1 MKRLMTTSIIF
12 FFLIPI
18 CPFVIAEER
27 YRGRIHHYGRYSD
40 IYLSKDEDSIDSMNK
55 LLDAIR
61 KIEEI
66 RDLRERRELKRR
78 YELERKRLE
87 KKHQTEKNR
96 SATAKYLDK
105 DNNYRSTEKPL
116 SNPFPVFFKSGKKI
130 FCDQSWRDENTI
142 FLVIHGKK
150 VAIGYGMS
158 EIDMEKSF
166 GFK

>member
-1 MKRLMTTSIIF
+1 MSALTFLLGIDIIINIEKFNQLKSPVVIMKRLMTTSIIF

-40 IYLSKDEDSIDSMNK
+40 IYLSKEEDSIDSMNK

-78 YELERKRLE
+78 YELEI
-87 KKHQTEKNR
+87 
-96 SATAKYLDK
+96 
-105 DNNYRSTEKPL
+105 
-116 SNPFPVFFKSGKKI
+116 KSSI
-130 FCDQSWRDENTI
+130 
-142 FLVIHGKK
+142 
-150 VAIGYGMS
+150 Y
-158 EIDMEKSF
+158 
-166 GFK
+166 